1 VNDLDDQLAE
11 TLARRAAGIDTT
23 PDLADVE
30 RRAANRAER
39 PRRVRRALSAAA
51 IVVLVAGASVAV
63 ALNRPGDT
71 AEDAS
76 IGQSTSP
83 EPTAPSPD
91 TTEQPTEGRA
101 EAPALQPLDS
111 PWCAGRTGPIE
122 RLDVLRPPPGPTD
135 GFDSLSAAAASF
147 FTAHFV
153 DTPSVP
159 AEIPAG
165 FDPEEE
171 LSYVHGSGWVALV
184 TGQGTVLASAEFE
197 ETTYGRFF
205 GTTSYS
211 VCVDDIA
218 ATGAVTPADPSFLS
232 GLRDEEDRLACEAAS
247 ERREQAG
254 LAPLPCDT
262 QRSTG

>member
-1 VNDLDDQLAE
+1 MNDLDDQLAE
-11 TLARRAAGIDTT
+11 TLARRAAGIGTT

-30 RRAANRAER
+30 RRAADRVER

-51 IVVLVAGASVAV
+51 IVALVAGASVAV

-71 AEDAS
+71 TEDAS

-91 TTEQPTEGRA
+91 TTEDHA

-122 RLDVLRPPPGPTD
+122 RLDVLRQPPGPTD

-165 FDPEEE
+165 FDPEEG
-171 LSYVHGSGWVALV
+171 LSYVRGPGWVALV

-218 ATGAVTPADPSFLS
+218 TTGAVTPADPSFLS
-232 GLRDEEDRLACEAAS
+232 GLRDDDDRLACEAAS
-247 ERREQAG
+247 DRREQEG
-254 LAPLPCDT
+254 LAPLPCT
-262 QRSTG
+262 APR